1 MKIEGS
7 VCVVTGAG
15 RGLGHQIA
23 VDLAREGARVF
34 GCDISDHNVADL
46 EDLAEKEKLD
56 IRLSTCDVTEEDS
69 VVRFFEGIESTA
81 GKLDVLVNNAGT
93 TRDGLLLKYRKNRV
107 DKLPLQDFQAVL
119 EVNLVGVFL
128 CAREAAAIMAKQSR
142 GVIIN
147 ISSVSRA
154 GNFGQTNYSA
164 SKAGVDAM
172 TVTWSKELSRYKIRV
187 AGIAPGYLNTEM
199 VAAVKPE
206 ALEKIVDQVPV
217 KRLGEPWEIAS
228 TVRFIIENDFVNGRI
243 LEIDGGLRI

>member
-15 RGLGHQIA
+15 RGLGYQIA
-23 VDLAREGARVF
+23 VDLARAGARVF
-34 GCDISDHNVADL
+34 GCDISDQKLSDF

-56 IRLSTCDVTEEDS
+56 IRLSICDVTEEDS
-69 VVRFFEGIESTA
+69 VVRFFESIESTA
-81 GKLDVLVNNAGT
+81 GKLDVLVNNAGI
-93 TRDGLLLKYRKNRV
+93 TRDGRLLRYRKDRV
-107 DKLPLQDFQAVL
+107 DKLSLQDFQAVL

-128 CAREAAAIMAKQSR
+128 CAREAAAIMAEQSR

-172 TVTWSKELSRYKIRV
+172 TVTWSKELSRYQIRV
-187 AGIAPGYLNTEM
+187 AGVAPGYLNTEM
-199 VAAVKPE
+199 VAAVNPE
-206 ALEKIVDQVPV
+206 VLEKIVDQVPV
-217 KRLGEPWEIAS
+217 KRLGEPAEIAS

>member
-1 MKIEGS
+1 MKIKGS

-56 IRLSTCDVTEEDS
+56 IRLSICDVTEEDS

-81 GKLDVLVNNAGT
+81 GKLDVLVNNAGI
-93 TRDGLLLKYRKNRV
+93 TRDGVLLKYREDRV

-199 VAAVKPE
+199 VATVNPE
-206 ALEKIVDQVPV
+206 VLEKIVDQVPV

-243 LEIDGGLRI
+243 LEVDGGLRI

>member
-23 VDLAREGARVF
+23 VDLARDGARVF
-34 GCDISDHNVADL
+34 GCDINDHSFSAVENLVK
-46 EDLAEKEKLD
+46 KEQLD
-56 IRLSTCDVTEEDS
+56 IRLSICDVTEEDS

-81 GKLDVLVNNAGT
+81 GKLDVLVNNAGI
-93 TRDGLLLKYRKNRV
+93 TRDGVLLKYREDRV

-199 VAAVKPE
+199 VATVNPE
-206 ALEKIVDQVPV
+206 VLEKIVDQVPV